1 MVEPKKSDLLALRRA
16 VDTIDQCDKI
26 DGGVIDLFKALASML
41 IDLNEWRGR
50 DPEHDEAVAEHLGA
64 ELKEFY
70 LDCIDPS
77 EPFFYR
83 EAYLRGALEV
93 ADAILAKSAEG
104 RGEAVEDTY
113 ENEQRRELEFAHQIE
128 AQDLDKRH
136 KKKAVQ
142 AMDEVALEQHI
153 ERQSLR
159 ESQEQERQELED
171 DLQLQKQIDESVRD
185 PKTGGWYAVEDNKP
199 SGEEE

>member
-1 MVEPKKSDLLALRRA
+1 MVEPKKSDLLALRRTI
-16 VDTIDQCDKI
+16 DTIDQCDKI
-26 DGGVIDLFKALASML
+26 NGGVIDLFKSLASML

-50 DPEHDEAVAEHLGA
+50 DPVHDEAVAEHLAA

-77 EPFFYR
+77 ERFDR
-83 EAYLRGALEV
+83 ETYLRGALEV
-93 ADAILAKSAEG
+93 ADAVLIRDS
-104 RGEAVEDTY
+104 RGTAVEDT
-113 ENEQRRELEFAHQIE
+113 EEDARRADLEFEHQLSSQE
-128 AQDLDKRH
+128 LD
-136 KKKAVQ
+136 
-142 AMDEVALEQHI
+142 EQHKEQAQQVLDDVAI
-153 ERQSLR
+153 EQHVERQSLR

-185 PKTGGWYAVEDNKP
+185 PETGGWYSVDDSEP